1 MVENNEICGAEK
13 MLNAGKL
20 KYTWT
25 NMGGYSLYHFGTWQQ
40 QPPQP
45 SLSLSLVYTVVMSC

>member
-1 MVENNEICGAEK
+1 
-13 MLNAGKL
+13 MLIAVKL

-25 NMGGYSLYHFGTWQQ
+25 NTGDYSCYHFGTWQQ

-45 SLSLSLVYTVVMSC
+45 SLSLSLGYTEVMSC